1 MLDRC
6 RLRAVAAFSDVE
18 AGGVQSVDVVWS
30 MGAEAAELSLA
41 FELSYGKPAAPAA
54 TWRTLPCSH
63 REEGYGE
70 MREYTTTLGGL
81 APGSTVAVRVRAAST
96 PADGDDAGSLCVNQR
111 PCWPILSQL
120 TMSVSAVA
128 LRRRSD
134 WSEKSDPIQVA
145 GEKEALASKLASAA
159 GEKLKEGAAAKI
171 ASAAARIPGGA
182 AGGGLRG
189 EAFMDAV
196 RLPLPPPLVLRGAR

>member
-1 MLDRC
+1 
-6 RLRAVAAFSDVE
+6 
-18 AGGVQSVDVVWS
+18 VQSVDVVWS
-30 MGAEAAELSLA
+30 MGAEAAELTLA

-96 PADGDDAGSLCVNQR
+96 PADGDDAEPLCVYQR
-111 PCWPILSQL
+111 PCRPILSQF
-120 TMSVSAVA
+120 TMCECGA

-196 RLPLPPPLVLRGAR
+196 RLPLPPPLVLRRAC

>member
-1 MLDRC
+1 
-6 RLRAVAAFSDVE
+6 
-18 AGGVQSVDVVWS
+18 
-30 MGAEAAELSLA
+30 
-41 FELSYGKPAAPAA
+41 
-54 TWRTLPCSH
+54 
-63 REEGYGE
+63 
-70 MREYTTTLGGL
+70 
-81 APGSTVAVRVRAAST
+81 
-96 PADGDDAGSLCVNQR
+96 
-111 PCWPILSQL
+111 
-120 TMSVSAVA
+120 MSVSAVA
-128 LRRRSD
+128 LLRRSD

-196 RLPLPPPLVLRGAR
+196 RLLLPPPLVLRRAR

>member
-1 MLDRC
+1 M
-6 RLRAVAAFSDVE
+6 
-18 AGGVQSVDVVWS
+18 QSVDVVWS

-96 PADGDDAGSLCVNQR
+96 PADGDDAEPLCANQLL
-111 PCWPILSQL
+111 PAHPFAIHDECECG
-120 TMSVSAVA
+120 A

-196 RLPLPPPLVLRGAR
+196 RLPLPPPPVLRRAC